1 MTDQAPVNEA
11 DAVTL
16 PSAPVANSPAKQ
28 QIMAMEAGHDLAA
41 VVPRTLEEAFR
52 FAQLVVNAG
61 LCPNSYETA
70 GRPDPQK
77 VVIGILSGLEVGV
90 PPMQALKGIAII
102 NGRPAIWGDLAI
114 ALIQSKNL
122 IEDMEHHYTGTDGED
137 DWTCHVVIK
146 RRHQDKPYDGRFS
159 VKDAKRAKLWNNPSK
174 QPWILYPNRMLFN
187 RARAFALRDGFAD
200 ALAGL
205 AIREE
210 LEDMPAAPAPV
221 ALEFLDDPIENT
233 GTVEAQTEKA
243 SA

>member
-1 MTDQAPVNEA
+1 MGEETKTEEPAPQSGEMVPAAPTA
-11 DAVTL
+11 DTR
-16 PSAPVANSPAKQ
+16 AKRE
-28 QIMAMEAGHDLAA
+28 IMAMETGGDVLA

-77 VVIGILSGLEVGV
+77 VVIGILTGLEVGV

-102 NGRPAIWGDLAI
+102 NGRPSIWGDLAV

-122 IEDMEHHYTGTDGED
+122 IEKMEQRFSGEEDAD
-137 DWTCHVVIK
+137 DWTCHVTIY
-146 RRHQDKPYDGRFS
+146 RRGQDFPYEGHFS
-159 VKDAKRAKLWNNPSK
+159 VKDAKRARLWMNPK
-174 QPWILYPNRMLFN
+174 KIPWMEHPKRMLFN

-200 ALAGL
+200 ALSGL

-210 LEDMPAAPAPV
+210 MEDLPDAPAAV
-221 ALEFLDDPIENT
+221 DTGFLSDAAAT
-233 GTVEAQTEKA
+233 AV
-243 SA
+243 